1 MTRSRFEPP
10 LSADDPRVSEW
21 LDGRLPEAEAVEIA
35 RLVAASAELTRLVED
50 LRRQKAALAALPASP
65 PPRGFVQDVL
75 AALDAAGE
83 TAGDDAEVEEE
94 WRRIERERLEEEIA
108 EARADAAAPVDEP
121 MRHRWPWLALA
132 GALAAGVLATLV
144 INRPGGPGD
153 RDVALVEGRRLADR
167 PAEQKKGGFA
177 GRPAESARREA
188 DADAWLAEAAA
199 RDNKRDK
206 QHQAES
212 QQAQRQILAQPP
224 AAPAAA
230 AAAKPDALAGDRVAE
245 EAGEKAELRAGVRTV
260 RYRVRTAADRQRL
273 EGLLAASRGEKRR
286 ARSLAAKELAPAR
299 AADMKA
305 RAAADERDRGGI
317 GADSS
322 RVPLKRAAQAGQNG
336 LAGARIVI
344 SGPPGVIADL
354 VAALGAGAEAGPE
367 AESAAARKQDDRRV
381 PGDPLAAGKRS
392 ARDGAD
398 GDLAADG
405 TVATDQAA
413 EAAQAADAAGEVMLV
428 IEIVDESAAGP
439 DEARP

>member
-1 MTRSRFEPP
+1 MTRAGFEPP

-35 RLVAASAELTRLVED
+35 RLVAASPALTRLVDD

-167 PAEQKKGGFA
+167 PAEQEKGGLA
-177 GRPAESARREA
+177 VRPAESARREA
-188 DADAWLAEAAA
+188 DADAWLAEADA
-199 RDNKRDK
+199 RDKQRDK

-212 QQAQRQILAQPP
+212 QQPEREIVAQPL

-230 AAAKPDALAGDRVAE
+230 AAAKSGELAGHRVAQ
-245 EAGEKAELRAGVRTV
+245 EAGQEAALRAGVRTV
-260 RYRVRTAADRQRL
+260 RYRVRSAADRQRL
-273 EGLLAASRGEKRR
+273 EGLLAASRGENKR
-286 ARSLAAKELAPAR
+286 ARSLAGQQALAR
-299 AADMKA
+299 ARPADMEA

-317 GADSS
+317 GAGFSGEH
-322 RVPLKRAAQAGQNG
+322 PERAARAGQNG
-336 LAGARIVI
+336 LAGERIVI

-354 VAALGAGAEAGPE
+354 AAALEAGAKTGPE
-367 AESAAARKQDDRRV
+367 AESAAARKQDDHRV
-381 PGDPLAAGKRS
+381 PGDRLAAGKGA

-398 GDLAADG
+398 GALAADQ
-405 TVATDQAA
+405 DA
-413 EAAQAADAAGEVMLV
+413 EAAKAAETAGEAVLV

-439 DEARP
+439 AEAPP